1 MAKLIYDPVT
11 LIKEFIKLVRE
22 QGIVLPDNV
31 ISEIC
36 KYQFVAVRKEMEAG
50 SLQTIR
56 IKYLGSFQVFRG
68 RVIGIKNKMKRL
80 NANGKVKQETAD
92 RVIDMC
98 DDYLMNCEDEDTE
111 LSDDDS
117 EEEIHMSRCG

>member
-11 LIKEFIKLVRE
+11 LIKEFIKKVRE
-22 QGIVLPDNV
+22 QGVVLPDNV

-36 KYQFVAVRKEMEAG
+36 KYQFVAVRKEMESG

-92 RVIDMC
+92 RVIEIC
-98 DDYLMNCEDEDTE
+98 DDYLMNYEDEDNN
-111 LSDDDS
+111 LSDEDDK
-117 EEEIHMSRCG
+117 EGIHLSRCD